1 MKKCESFP
9 KKLIIGKVKFTDTK
23 TIAETFNN
31 FFVRIWPNLSLKIL
45 ESDTNFEAYMS
56 KANTRLREMV
66 LTEDAF
72 LEAFKSM
79 EISETSSFDEIH
91 QIYNHIKKPLIRTF
105 GDSTKLGVFPIK

>member
-1 MKKCESFP
+1 
-9 KKLIIGKVKFTDTK
+9 
-23 TIAETFNN
+23 
-31 FFVRIWPNLSLKIL
+31 
-45 ESDTNFEAYMS
+45 MS

-79 EISETSSFDEIH
+79 EISETSSFDEIY